1 MKFSNSFSSYS
12 QEVSEG
18 EQDVSYQ
25 LRVTLFDRNQQ
36 HFFGKTWKSHSQRMK
51 NGKISFNEVALY
63 QQASTEFVPD
73 FLSCCFYEQFVDNLY
88 IHINGHSNKSCINSA
103 QPLRN

>member
-1 MKFSNSFSSYS
+1 MVRMKFSNAFSSYS

-36 HFFGKTWKSHSQRMK
+36 HFFGKTWKSHSQKMK
-51 NGKISFNEVALY
+51 NDKISFNEVALFH
-63 QQASTEFVPD
+63 QSF
-73 FLSCCFYEQFVDNLY
+73 
-88 IHINGHSNKSCINSA
+88 H
-103 QPLRN
+103 